1 MLKWPRYY
9 GNGKHKGCKGITKIR
24 SCVRQQWRESCPI
37 SSMPSPVCFTECKE
51 QPPMIPG
58 GYLLGI
64 TKKSTLGFT
73 KIESLQERNLPF
85 SKSPFL
91 SCARRSL
98 DTLEKSEEVIPFL
111 ESPAD
116 QPVRKLSDYFLQLT
130 SLRERERET
139 HTHTHSRPDMQVLF
153 IRGQLVCT

>member
-1 MLKWPRYY
+1 
-9 GNGKHKGCKGITKIR
+9 
-24 SCVRQQWRESCPI
+24 
-37 SSMPSPVCFTECKE
+37 
-51 QPPMIPG
+51 MIPG

-64 TKKSTLGFT
+64 MGKTQKLTLGFT

-130 SLRERERET
+130 SLREREREPARHAGSVHKRST
-139 HTHTHSRPDMQVLF
+139 GVYLRAQFPSMK
-153 IRGQLVCT
+153 

>member
-1 MLKWPRYY
+1 
-9 GNGKHKGCKGITKIR
+9 
-24 SCVRQQWRESCPI
+24 
-37 SSMPSPVCFTECKE
+37 
-51 QPPMIPG
+51 MIPG

-64 TKKSTLGFT
+64 TQKSTLGFT

-85 SKSPFL
+85 SKSSFL

-116 QPVRKLSDYFLQLT
+116 QPVRKLSDYFLQLR
-130 SLRERERET
+130 SLRERERDT

>member
-1 MLKWPRYY
+1 LAGSTLIILFSEM
-9 GNGKHKGCKGITKIR
+9 
-24 SCVRQQWRESCPI
+24 CV
-37 SSMPSPVCFTECKE
+37 FTECKE
-51 QPPMIPG
+51 QPPMILG

-64 TKKSTLGFT
+64 MGKTQKSTLGFT

-85 SKSPFL
+85 SKSLFL

-98 DTLEKSEEVIPFL
+98 DTLEKSEEVVPFL

-130 SLRERERET
+130 SLREREREERAGPT
-139 HTHTHSRPDMQVLF
+139 CRLYS
-153 IRGQLVCT
+153 

>member
-9 GNGKHKGCKGITKIR
+9 GNVKHKGEGITKIR
-24 SCVRQQWRESCPI
+24 SCARQQERESCPI

-64 TKKSTLGFT
+64 TGKTQKSTLDFT

-91 SCARRSL
+91 SCSRRSL

-111 ESPAD
+111 ESQAQQISPLGNC
-116 QPVRKLSDYFLQLT
+116 QIISCNLHP
-130 SLRERERET
+130 
-139 HTHTHSRPDMQVLF
+139 
-153 IRGQLVCT
+153 

>member
-1 MLKWPRYY
+1 
-9 GNGKHKGCKGITKIR
+9 
-24 SCVRQQWRESCPI
+24 
-37 SSMPSPVCFTECKE
+37 
-51 QPPMIPG
+51 MIPG

-64 TKKSTLGFT
+64 MGKTQKLTLGFT

-98 DTLEKSEEVIPFL
+98 VDTLEKSEEVIPFL

-116 QPVRKLSDYFLQLT
+116 QPVRKLSDYLLQLT
-130 SLRERERET
+130 SLRERERERAGPT
-139 HTHTHSRPDMQVLF
+139 CRFCS
-153 IRGQLVCT
+153 

>member
-1 MLKWPRYY
+1 
-9 GNGKHKGCKGITKIR
+9 
-24 SCVRQQWRESCPI
+24 
-37 SSMPSPVCFTECKE
+37 
-51 QPPMIPG
+51 MILG

-64 TKKSTLGFT
+64 MGKTQKSTLGFT

-85 SKSPFL
+85 SKSLFL

-116 QPVRKLSDYFLQLT
+116 QPVRKLSDYFFATYIL
-130 SLRERERET
+130 ERERE
-139 HTHTHSRPDMQVLF
+139 SRPDMQTLF
-153 IRGQLVCT
+153 IRGQLVCTSKGPISLDEVVPMLPPITPLLGVLLLTTFGYNILYTNPCV